1 MTAGGRYAAG
11 VAAAAGLGAA
21 VIALVPGAGRE
32 AWLAL
37 ALALAVQVPL
47 GVWLVGSV
55 GRPPFLAVWVI
66 GMLGRLAL
74 IGVAGLVLVP
84 ALGLRAAG
92 LLVPLALLLMVFVLL
107 EGVVL
112 MVQHSRVE
120 IR

>member
-1 MTAGGRYAAG
+1 MTPGARYAAG
-11 VAAAAGLGAA
+11 VAGTAAVAAAIIAA
-21 VIALVPGAGRE
+21 LPGAGRE

-37 ALALAVQVPL
+37 ALALAIQVPL

-55 GRPPFLAVWVI
+55 GRPSFLAAWVA
-66 GMLGRLAL
+66 GMLGRLVL
-74 IGVAGLVLVP
+74 VGVAGLAVVP

-112 MVQHSRVE
+112 MMQHSRVGM
-120 IR
+120 R

>member
-1 MTAGGRYAAG
+1 VTASGRYAAG
-11 VAAAAGLGAA
+11 VTATSGMAAA
-21 VIALVPGAGRE
+21 VIALVPGAGTE

-47 GVWLVGSV
+47 GIWLVGSV
-55 GRPPFLAVWVI
+55 GRPGFLAVWVT

-74 IGVAGLVLVP
+74 VGVAGLVLVP
-84 ALGLRAAG
+84 ALALRAG
-92 LLVPLALLLMVFVLL
+92 PLLVPLALLLMVFLLL
-107 EGVVL
+107 EGAVL